1 MDVLY
6 EESAVNAHA
15 EKAQKRY
22 KILNIFSK
30 LFGVIALV
38 IAVIFF
44 FNLLIL
50 IFSATFVSIS
60 LSFIKKMVKDL
71 SK

>member
-1 MDVLY
+1 MF
-6 EESAVNAHA
+6 SAM
-15 EKAQKRY
+15 Q
-22 KILNIFSK
+22 IFVVMTMLGFAFCFSIK
-30 LFGVIALV
+30 LMYFCVTPAISASFSC
-38 IAVIFF
+38 VIFF